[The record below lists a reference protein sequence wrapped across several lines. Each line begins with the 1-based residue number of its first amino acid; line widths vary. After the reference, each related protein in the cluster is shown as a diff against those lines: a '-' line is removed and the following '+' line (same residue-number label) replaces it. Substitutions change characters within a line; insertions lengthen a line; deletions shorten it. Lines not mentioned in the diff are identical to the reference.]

1 MAKEQGPFYEE
12 LGRRITQARRAVG
25 VKQTELARS
34 IGLSRT
40 SIVNIEKGRQPVQA
54 HILVQLATTLGIDV
68 TKLLPLAS
76 PPTEENFTPQLRKL
90 DAGKRLW
97 VERILG
103 TPSLEQQK
111 KDDYGSQI
119 LSGEKEGN
127 RTTQHR
133 TDKKSSRTG

>member
-34 IGLSRT
+34 VGLSRT

-54 HILVQLATTLGIDV
+54 HILVQLATTLGTDV
-68 TKLLPLAS
+68 TKLLPLAG

-103 TPSLEQQK
+103 TPSLEEK

-119 LSGEKEGN
+119 LSGKKESD
-127 RTTQHR
+127 RIAQHR
-133 TDKKSSRTG
+133 TDKKSSRTS